1 MANTIAYLFIY
12 YWTQERGL
20 EISYSSSPS
29 EAMSWVMLILN
40 MISSVALDGDSCS
53 EIATAN
59 NASETSIETGTK
71 LNPFAK
77 PRPIAQT
84 LGPVRDYLDGH
95 LHVKS

>member
-1 MANTIAYLFIY
+1 M
-12 YWTQERGL
+12 
-20 EISYSSSPS
+20 SYS
-29 EAMSWVMLILN
+29 
-40 MISSVALDGDSCS
+40 
-53 EIATAN
+53 N